1 VTTGF
6 SRKMAGAGLF
16 LAALALAAP
25 ASAQLAAG
33 GGPIS
38 YSADNLEYQND
49 NSVMILTGNV
59 DLVQSC
65 ARLQASKLTLFFAP
79 KPPGAAPS
87 TGGGF
92 SPGDIQQIVAEG
104 DVHYVRPDQKA
115 RGDKAVYLTSTDSVT
130 FTGNVVISSAD
141 NVIRGETLVLQ
152 IGTGRTLLSP
162 SAKPGERVQGVI
174 HLKQDD
180 TKDEKKK
187 QPAASAAG
195 C

>member
-1 VTTGF
+1 MV
-6 SRKMAGAGLF
+6 GAGLC
-16 LAALALAAP
+16 LAAMVLATP
-25 ASAQLAAG
+25 ASAQLASR

-49 NSVMILTGNV
+49 NSIMILTGNV

-65 ARLQASKLTLFFAP
+65 ARLQASKLTLYFAP
-79 KPPGAAPS
+79 KAAGAPPSAA
-87 TGGGF
+87 GGGF
-92 SPGDIQQIVAEG
+92 SPGDIQQIIAEG

-130 FTGNVVISSAD
+130 FTGNVVVSSAD

-152 IGTGRTLLSP
+152 VGTGRTLLSP

-174 HLKQDD
+174 HLKQDA
-180 TKDEKKK
+180 TKDEKQK
-187 QPAASAAG
+187 QSAASTAG